1 MLLSKYNLKNVN
13 TQKVIVPNDALFEL
27 PEKVLQFGTG
37 VLLRGLPDYFIDNAN
52 RQGIFNGRIVVVKS
66 TEKGDSSD
74 FDKQDGLYT
83 LCVRGIENGVKVE
96 ENIVC
101 SAISRVLSAKHEWD
115 AILECAHNPQMQIII
130 SNTTEVGI
138 QLVNEDVRKHPPTSF
153 PGKLLAF
160 LYERY
165 NAFDGSDQSGM
176 VIIPT
181 ELISDNARKLESIVL
196 ELAHLN
202 ALDEGFIEWL
212 ENTNHFCN
220 SLVDRIVPGMPDE
233 KTKKEIE
240 NDLGAADQLIT
251 VSEAYR
257 LWAIE
262 GNAEIAS
269 ILTFAKADKGV
280 VITSDINVFK
290 ELKLRLLNA
299 THSLSAGVAFLSG
312 IETTKD
318 AMNDASMCAFITE
331 LVKNEIAPA
340 IPYNVS
346 ILQAEEFGNN
356 VLERFRNKF
365 IQHQWINITLNY
377 TLKLKARAIPVLLKH
392 YEKFQTFPEN
402 FATSF
407 AAYMVFMKPVKRDEN
422 SFYGIHN
429 GKEYIIADDKAPM
442 FYELWNNYDE
452 ATIVNLVLQDVD
464 LWGEDLTKLSGFE
477 EDVKDKLKMILQV
490 GMMQTLQT
498 KKVLQ

>member
-1 MLLSKYNLKNVN
+1 
-13 TQKVIVPNDALFEL
+13 
-27 PEKVLQFGTG
+27 
-37 VLLRGLPDYFIDNAN
+37 
-52 RQGIFNGRIVVVKS
+52 
-66 TEKGDSSD
+66 
-74 FDKQDGLYT
+74 
-83 LCVRGIENGVKVE
+83 
-96 ENIVC
+96 
-101 SAISRVLSAKHEWD
+101 
-115 AILECAHNPQMQIII
+115 
-130 SNTTEVGI
+130 
-138 QLVNEDVRKHPPTSF
+138 
-153 PGKLLAF
+153 
-160 LYERY
+160 
-165 NAFDGSDQSGM
+165 
-176 VIIPT
+176 
-181 ELISDNARKLESIVL
+181 
-196 ELAHLN
+196 
-202 ALDEGFIEWL
+202 
-212 ENTNHFCN
+212 
-220 SLVDRIVPGMPDE
+220 
-233 KTKKEIE
+233 
-240 NDLGAADQLIT
+240 LIT

-280 VITSDINVFK
+280 VITNDINVFK

-318 AMNDASMCAFITE
+318 AMNDASMSTFITE

-346 ILQAEEFGNN
+346 VVQAEEFGNN

-392 YEKFQTFPEN
+392 YQKFQTFPEN
-402 FATSF
+402 FSTSF
-407 AAYMVFMKPVKRDEN
+407 AAYMVFMKPVKREGN
-422 SFYGIHN
+422 SYYGIHN
-429 GKEYIIADDKAPM
+429 GKEYSIADDKAAM
-442 FYELWNNYDE
+442 FYDLWNNYDE

-464 LWGEDLTKLSGFE
+464 MWGEDLTKLSGFE